1 MNGSTML
8 RRLTSPFA
16 LVTIAL
22 VLRFAFVL
30 SMGNRFYFA
39 DTAEYEE
46 AALRVLAGHAPGDSS
61 PRAPLFPIEMALGFL
76 IGGKHNFLAV
86 RMLQLALAAALS
98 LLGMRLATRLGGRAA
113 GAITG
118 ITLAFAPTLVF
129 TTGMLYP
136 TMLYST
142 LLMAAVSAA
151 IAADD
156 APSARLGA
164 GMGAALSLAY
174 LTDPVALAP
183 ALALFAWLAAG
194 VRANRRLLGTLAAAV
209 LAAVVLLGP
218 YVAWRK
224 AAYGNKAVFMQK
236 AQYVLHYSRTDSLLA
251 EGRRVQLPKGMPYT
265 PLATGAFVKQELR
278 ILREQPAAYLHD
290 VGSEFLHFFQAMPD
304 RIQTQNQY
312 SRGPVLLLGAVY
324 FVPVLL
330 FSILGLL
337 FGGGAPRQRWAL
349 ALLVLAT
356 AFLYS
361 LFFTQ
366 TRYRIPVEPMMAV
379 LAALGVVRVFPAL
392 GRAFGDGDAGPPGT
406 PRA

>member
-1 MNGSTML
+1 MNGSTTL
-8 RRLTSPFA
+8 RRLTSPLA
-16 LVTIAL
+16 LVTLAL

-76 IGGKHNFLAV
+76 VGGRHNFFAV
-86 RMLQLALAAALS
+86 RMLQLGLAAALS

-118 ITLAFAPTLVF
+118 VALAFAPTLVF

-136 TMLYST
+136 TMLYAT
-142 LLMAAVSAA
+142 LLMVAVSAA
-151 IAADD
+151 IAAND
-156 APSARLGA
+156 APSARHGA

-174 LTDPVALAP
+174 LTDPVAIAP
-183 ALALFAWLAAG
+183 ALALFGWLVAG
-194 VRANRRLLGTLAAAV
+194 VRGNRRLFGTLAAAV
-209 LAAVVLLGP
+209 LTALVVLGP

-251 EGRRVQLPKGMPYT
+251 EGRRVQLPKGTPYT

-290 VGSEFLHFFQAMPD
+290 VSGEFVHFFKAMPD

-312 SRGPVLLLGAVY
+312 NRGPVLLLGAVY

-330 FSILGLL
+330 FSIVGLL
-337 FGGGAPRQRWAL
+337 FGASPARKRWAL
-349 ALLVLAT
+349 AVLVLAT

-366 TRYRIPVEPMMAV
+366 TRYRIPVEPMMIV
-379 LAALGVVRVFPAL
+379 LAALGVVRMFPAL
-392 GRAFGDGDAGPPGT
+392 GRAFADDEAGTSGT